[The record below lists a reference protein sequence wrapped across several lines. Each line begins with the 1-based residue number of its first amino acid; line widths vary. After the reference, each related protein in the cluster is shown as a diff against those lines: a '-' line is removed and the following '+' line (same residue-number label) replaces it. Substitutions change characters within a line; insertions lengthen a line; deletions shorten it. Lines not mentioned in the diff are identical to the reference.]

1 MKDCIFCKIIN
12 GEIPTRK
19 VYEDKLVIV
28 IMDNDPDQNGHMLI
42 IPKKHYVDF
51 TELDDNILLHINKV
65 TNKMKDLIYDKLNAD
80 GIRIVNN
87 YGLYQVVKHYH
98 LHIIPAYKDKQ
109 DLIDIDEVY
118 SKLMAVTK

>member
-19 VYEDKLVIV
+19 VYEDDAIIV
-28 IMDNDPDQNGHMLI
+28 IMDNDPSENGHMLI
-42 IPKKHYVDF
+42 IPKKHYTDF
-51 TELDDNILLHINKV
+51 TELDNEILLHINKI
-65 TNKMKDLIYDKLNAD
+65 TNKMKDLIYEKLNAD

-109 DLIDIDEVY
+109 ELISIDEVFK
-118 SKLMAVTK
+118 KLSN